1 MSSED
6 RLESL
11 LCSEDRL
18 ESLLCSASPGAR
30 HRCPIQQSI
39 YQSCLPDVS
48 PHRYK
53 LKRDPVEVLEGDPDL
68 VNRAQAMD
76 VPFEPVSPEGGDD

>member
-1 MSSED
+1 M
-6 RLESL
+6 
-11 LCSEDRL
+11 
-18 ESLLCSASPGAR
+18 
-30 HRCPIQQSI
+30 
-39 YQSCLPDVS
+39 S